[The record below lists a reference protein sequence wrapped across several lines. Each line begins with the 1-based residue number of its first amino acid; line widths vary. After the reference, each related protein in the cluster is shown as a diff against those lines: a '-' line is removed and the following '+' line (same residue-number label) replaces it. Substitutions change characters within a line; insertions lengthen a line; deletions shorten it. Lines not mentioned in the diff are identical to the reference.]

1 VGSASATTEQKADS
15 PLSAALLDTHA
26 LVWWVDDPTRLSTRQ
41 RREINRAGRAGELWV
56 SEITFWEIA
65 ALVER
70 GRLRLTMEIDAW
82 LEAAAAE
89 PLVRRCGISP
99 AIAGEIVEL
108 SVTRAWDPADRI
120 IVATARVLGARL
132 VTSDERIIDAELVTT
147 V

>member
-1 VGSASATTEQKADS
+1 VDGASATTAQKDDT
-15 PLSAALLDTHA
+15 PLSPTLLDTHA

-65 ALVER
+65 ALIER
-70 GRLRLTMEIDAW
+70 GRLRLAMEIDAW

-99 AIAGEIVEL
+99 VIAREIVAL
-108 SVTRAWDPADRI
+108 SVTRDWDPADRI
-120 IVATARVLGARL
+120 IVATARVLGARV
-132 VTSDERIIDAELVTT
+132 VTSDERIIDAELVAT